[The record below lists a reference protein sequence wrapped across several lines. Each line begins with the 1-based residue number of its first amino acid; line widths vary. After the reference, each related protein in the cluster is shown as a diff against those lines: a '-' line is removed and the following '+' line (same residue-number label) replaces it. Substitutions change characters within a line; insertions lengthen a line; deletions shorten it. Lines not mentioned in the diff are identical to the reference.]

1 MSGELVLASKW
12 DAAFDVVRFLYV
24 GFFSDLPAW
33 VRYTVLG
40 LFGSTVAYGFLS
52 WLRNRSATAPDDGET
67 VPDPETPVRWLDG
80 RPRGR
85 SGRGRIGGGGP
96 GPRTRARRRSARR
109 EHEEHR

>member
-33 VRYTVLG
+33 VRYTVLA

-52 WLRNRSATAPDDGET
+52 WLRKRSTATPEAEET
-67 VPDPETPVRWLDG
+67 VQEDETRVR
-80 RPRGR
+80 
-85 SGRGRIGGGGP
+85 
-96 GPRTRARRRSARR
+96 
-109 EHEEHR
+109 